1 MYLGCVKEGTFQT
14 QKRASQTLSQ
24 KSRTSQKIVRNVIRS
39 VTRKFLKL
47 TFLSGQECTFLAS
60 LYREPENM
68 ETSFFSED
76 WDSKVIYL
84 HLHLFIRRPHTAFHS
99 FLAIS
104 HPSWIGYQT
113 KGIDRVVS
121 VFGISVFQKATFSVI
136 LFFVQ
141 DMEYGA
147 AKLEARTAL
156 SIDLESKNCVDPRRS
171 KLLHLSD
178 KLTSTF
184 LVALFIC
191 SVLQKSSY

>member
-1 MYLGCVKEGTFQT
+1 MCQRRNLPNSKKSLTNFVTKVPNEPKNCEKCDP
-14 QKRASQTLSQ
+14 KRDKKIPQIDIFIRAGMHLSGFTLSG
-24 KSRTSQKIVRNVIRS
+24 TWEHGN
-39 VTRKFLKL
+39 F
-47 TFLSGQECTFLAS
+47 
-60 LYREPENM
+60 
-68 ETSFFSED
+68 FFSED

-156 SIDLESKNCVDPRRS
+156 SIDLESKNCVDPRS
-171 KLLHLSD
+171 KLLH
-178 KLTSTF
+178 
-184 LVALFIC
+184 
-191 SVLQKSSY
+191 